1 MPIDEWLPFEIVKLP
16 EEKVSPFD
24 LNPDVALRKKV
35 VTVQFNITDPRFANR
50 LAWKDFLP
58 FWPKAGSE
66 KTTQL
71 FDLVA
76 AVDAAN
82 AVKGQAYDT
91 DQLVG
96 KKGRL
101 MMANYESKKRNADG
115 TAIIKQKV
123 DRILPLASAPATTA
137 APAVAAT
144 TTAAVVEEAVSGG
157 TKKRVRF

>member
-24 LNPDVALRKKV
+24 MNLDVTLRKKV

-58 FWPKAGSE
+58 FWPKPGSE

-76 AVDAAN
+76 AVDA
-82 AVKGQAYDT
+82 VKPWNGQAYDA
-91 DQLVG
+91 DQLG
-96 KKGRL
+96 GR
-101 MMANYESKKRNADG
+101 RG
-115 TAIIKQKV
+115 
-123 DRILPLASAPATTA
+123 
-137 APAVAAT
+137 
-144 TTAAVVEEAVSGG
+144 
-157 TKKRVRF
+157 